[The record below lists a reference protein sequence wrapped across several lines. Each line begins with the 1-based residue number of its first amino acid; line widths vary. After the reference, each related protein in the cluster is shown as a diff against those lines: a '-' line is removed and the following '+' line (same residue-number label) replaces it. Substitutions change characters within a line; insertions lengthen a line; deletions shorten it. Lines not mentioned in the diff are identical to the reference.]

1 MKLSL
6 VTLSSV
12 LALVAAQDSS
22 SSSETSTETSTA
34 PATTHSLTAAERC
47 ALNCGENDLCCVAA
61 CYSVPCPSD
70 QQANNT
76 NTCVSQCDQGDGSEE
91 DTQAYAECQAR
102 CISSTYFPGTVT
114 VTSAPTSS
122 STGSNTATTT
132 SSGDDADS
140 TDDSNS
146 DGKLSLSALHL
157 IPLQVLTYLI
167 DSSATSTN
175 GDSATATGSGDEPS
189 DTNAA
194 ARLGVSAAGLAGLL
208 VAAWAL

>member
-6 VTLSSV
+6 IALSSV

-47 ALNCGENDLCCVAA
+47 ALNCSDDDLCCVAA

-146 DGKLSLSALHL
+146 DDSNSD
-157 IPLQVLTYLI
+157 

-175 GDSATATGSGDEPS
+175 GDSATATGSGNEPS

-194 ARLGVSAAGLAGLL
+194 TRLGVSAAGLAGLL

>member
-22 SSSETSTETSTA
+22 SSSESSTETSTA
-34 PATTHSLTAAERC
+34 PATTHSLTPAERC
-47 ALNCGENDLCCVAA
+47 ALNCGDNDLCCVAA

-91 DTQAYAECQAR
+91 DIQAYAECQAR

-114 VTSAPTSS
+114 VTSAPSSS

-132 SSGDDADS
+132 SSGDDAES

-146 DGKLSLSALHL
+146 D
-157 IPLQVLTYLI
+157 

-175 GDSATATGSGDEPS
+175 GDEATATGSGDEPS

-208 VAAWAL
+208 MAAWAL

>member
-1 MKLSL
+1 MKVSL
-6 VTLSSV
+6 VTLTSV

-22 SSSETSTETSTA
+22 SSSESSTETSTA
-34 PATTHSLTAAERC
+34 PTTTPSLTAAERC
-47 ALNCGENDLCCVAA
+47 ALNCGDNDLCCVAA

-91 DTQAYAECQAR
+91 DIQAYAECQAR

-114 VTSAPTSS
+114 VTSAPTGS

-146 DGKLSLSALHL
+146 D
-157 IPLQVLTYLI
+157 

-175 GDSATATGSGDEPS
+175 GDEATATGSGDEPS

-208 VAAWAL
+208 MAAWAL

>member
-6 VTLSSV
+6 VALSSV

-47 ALNCGENDLCCVAA
+47 ALNCDDNDLCCVAA

-76 NTCVSQCDQGDGSEE
+76 NICVSQCDQGDGSEE

-114 VTSAPTSS
+114 VTNAPTSS

-146 DGKLSLSALHL
+146 D
-157 IPLQVLTYLI
+157 
-167 DSSATSTN
+167 DSNSDDASATSTN
-175 GDSATATGSGDEPS
+175 SDSATATGSGDEPS

-208 VAAWAL
+208 IAAWAL

>member
-6 VTLSSV
+6 VALSSV

-47 ALNCGENDLCCVAA
+47 ALNCGDSDLCCVAA

-76 NTCVSQCDQGDGSEE
+76 NTCVSQCDQGNGSEE
-91 DTQAYAECQAR
+91 DIQAYAECQAS

-146 DGKLSLSALHL
+146 DN
-157 IPLQVLTYLI
+157 
-167 DSSATSTN
+167 SSATSTN

>member
-6 VTLSSV
+6 VALSSV

-47 ALNCGENDLCCVAA
+47 ALNCGDNDLCCVAA

-146 DGKLSLSALHL
+146 DDSSSD
-157 IPLQVLTYLI
+157 